1 MSSLALAYLALALC
15 LCIAT
20 SFTTNTYSRY
30 ANRLLRMQSD
40 SSPPPVKGF
49 GAPKAP
55 AADKAAAEKDAGTK
69 TYENMAKRGVPE
81 YNIFLRPIN
90 GTDADWV
97 PVGSMTIPR
106 DVQVSKAVY
115 EVEEELLKGTFK
127 LYPKLK
133 AFSDVRGET
142 KGLFEYGS
150 CLKAFPD
157 EPITLL
163 KKDEEAK
170 AQEKTN
176 FFTSWLSKITNPI
189 DTTTLKNKGEM
200 TIKQ

>member
-1 MSSLALAYLALALC
+1 
-15 LCIAT
+15 
-20 SFTTNTYSRY
+20 
-30 ANRLLRMQSD
+30 MQSD
-40 SSPPPVKGF
+40 STPPPAAPAPATKGF
-49 GAPKAP
+49 GAAKVPVEKV
-55 AADKAAAEKDAGTK
+55 AAEKDAGTK
-69 TYENMAKRGVPE
+69 TYDSMAKRGVPE
-81 YNIFLRPIN
+81 YNIFLRPVN
-90 GTDADWV
+90 GSEADWV

-106 DVQVSKAVY
+106 DVTVSKAVH

-157 EPITLL
+157 EPIALL
-163 KKDEEAK
+163 KKDDVVKE
-170 AQEKTN
+170 QEKTN
-176 FFTSWLSKITNPI
+176 FFTNWLSRITNPI
-189 DTTTLKNKGEM
+189 DTSTLLNKGEM